1 MLNLSEWEQKNFS
14 AGQPGLT
21 VIFPSREIYF
31 SPETLNLMRM
41 TPATCP
47 KTLDQ
52 WYELFH
58 PGDHMSTSKLEHEI
72 YGTHEAFV
80 SLVRRLYC
88 GDGYYR
94 KFRLDSF
101 IQRGNDGRPL
111 RLLGNETLPLGA
123 WLSGA
128 DDGDMIEC
136 RDVNGRV
143 RTLEA
148 VRVQGVMT
156 LRDTGEI
163 EDMKR
168 ENMTLRH
175 EIQRR
180 IFAQGSPLVM
190 PSNDGNTTAIHNALE
205 ENIRLALNV
214 LTGNNQLKALRR
226 SMNEPCLT
234 VGIAGLTGSGKS
246 SFMNALIGERLIPE
260 HLRNA
265 ADISIICREGEYR
278 RAKVCYQDGRTEEIR
293 GNMLTASY
301 MKKAFSGNHG
311 ISRIDLTI
319 PGALIPGG
327 LCFVDTP
334 GFDALAGSGGASLR
348 NVLPELDMIIYVMPV
363 RSRLKASD
371 YSYLRMIMTDGRMI
385 VFVLS
390 QIDLERDDTEAG
402 RVIHSAQ
409 TKITA
414 DIQAIRK
421 DMKKFSGVDA
431 DVIPV
436 SAWKALANFY
446 DRKST
451 GWKESNIEAFVKYFA
466 RFSHDAFTRAVLSR
480 AERTSA
486 ILEAAVSRREVA
498 GSSRWRIGNITGSL
512 KNILRRK
519 LPDIPSGF
527 DYSGSSEDSGGRGK
541 NLLSSLM
548 EAVREHEFKRKFFAL
563 DTLKDKHKAVL
574 LGADRQQSL
583 KLLARLAHNLA
594 FETLPEGNA
603 SSNDWLCSGYSP
615 PFGCISLPVVAEGY
629 TLLTAPSIPANNI
642 DWHKLFSVYVPVVS
656 VDLARVDSGLSDLV
670 HSPYIS
676 GLALHDWILAF
687 GNAGLFDTR
696 QIDLVSRVPKRVK
709 EFVEMNGLKNPEI
722 FIFENYKIF

>member
-1 MLNLSEWEQKNFS
+1 M
-14 AGQPGLT
+14 T

-31 SPETLNLMRM
+31 SPDTINTMRM
-41 TPATCP
+41 TPDTCP

-52 WYELFH
+52 WYELCH
-58 PGDHMSTSKLEHEI
+58 PEDHMSTSKLEHVI

-88 GDGYYR
+88 GDGHYR
-94 KFRLDSF
+94 NFRLDAF

-111 RLLGNETLPLGA
+111 RLLGSETLPLGA
-123 WLSGA
+123 WLA
-128 DDGDMIEC
+128 AAQDGDMIEC
-136 RDVNGRV
+136 GDFNGRV

-156 LRDTGEI
+156 LRDIGEA

-168 ENMTLRH
+168 ENMTLRRG
-175 EIQRR
+175 IQRR
-180 IFAQGSPLVM
+180 IFASGAPFSVPH
-190 PSNDGNTTAIHNALE
+190 DERNTVSVRNSLE

-214 LTGNNQLKALRR
+214 LTGNSQLKALRR
-226 SMNEPCLT
+226 SMNEPALT

-260 HLRNA
+260 HLRSA
-265 ADISIICREGEYR
+265 ADTAVICREGEYR
-278 RAKVCYQDGRTEEIR
+278 AAKVCYQDGRTEDIR

-301 MKKAFSGNHG
+301 MKKAASGNRG
-311 ISRIDLTI
+311 ISRIELTI
-319 PGALIPGG
+319 PGALIPEG

-334 GFDALAGSGGASLR
+334 GFDALAGTGGASLR
-348 NVLPELDMIIYVMPV
+348 NILPELDMIIYVMPV

-371 YSYLRMIMTDGRMI
+371 YDYLKMIMTAGRRI

-390 QIDLERDDTEAG
+390 QTDLERDDTEAG

-409 TKITA
+409 AKIAA
-414 DIQAIRK
+414 DIQAIRQ
-421 DMKKFSGVDA
+421 DMKKFSGIDA

-436 SAWKALANFY
+436 SAKKALEKFY

-451 GWKESNIEAFVKYFA
+451 GWRESNIEAAVKYFA
-466 RFSHDAFTRAVLSR
+466 RFSHDAFTRALMCR
-480 AERTSA
+480 AERASA
-486 ILEAAVSRREVA
+486 ILEGAVSRREVA

-512 KNILRRK
+512 KNILRSK
-519 LPDIPSGF
+519 LPDIPSGL
-527 DYSGSSEDSGGRGK
+527 DYAGNAGESGVQGK

-548 EAVREHEFKRKFFAL
+548 ESMKEHEFRRKFFAL
-563 DTLKDKHKAVL
+563 GTMKDKRKAVF
-574 LGADRQQSL
+574 LGADRQQSM
-583 KLLARLAHNLA
+583 KLFARIAHNLA

-603 SSNDWLCSGYSP
+603 SAGDWLCSGYSP
-615 PFGCISLPVVAEGY
+615 PFGCISLPAVAEGY
-629 TLLTAPSIPANNI
+629 TLLVAPSSPANNI
-642 DWHKLFSVYVPVVS
+642 DWHKLFAVYVPVVS
-656 VDLARVDSGLSDLV
+656 VDLARVDSGLSDLA
-670 HSPYIS
+670 HSSYIT

-709 EFVEMNGLKNPEI
+709 EFVEMNGLKNPEL
-722 FIFENYKIF
+722 FIFENYRIF